1 MSKGHKPAS
10 GLASAVDAQV
20 EGVSELMR
28 QAGGTGSVEFN
39 TNLFFHTYK
48 TAHVFRS
55 GDADPQAEEVV
66 TAKATGAALA
76 AFRPTDAIEGMMAAQ
91 AVMLH
96 NLAME
101 AGRRA
106 MIPDQPSDIASKLRK
121 DAANSARAMTEM
133 VDALARH
140 RGKGPQVVRVER
152 VVVNEGGQAV
162 VGNVSAASLPTSGPA
177 PMMVEAAVR
186 PELVRGEG
194 GR

>member
-1 MSKGHKPAS
+1 MSKGHKPAN
-10 GLASAVDAQV
+10 GLAPAVDAHV
-20 EGVSELMR
+20 EGVSDLMR
-28 QAGGTGSVEFN
+28 QAGGMGSVEFN
-39 TNLFFHTYK
+39 TSLFFRTHK
-48 TAHVFRS
+48 TAHVFRG
-55 GDADPQAEEVV
+55 GDADPQAEEAV

-76 AFRPTDAIEGMMAAQ
+76 AFRPTDAVEGMMAAQ

-121 DAANSARAMTEM
+121 DAANSARAMTDM

-186 PELVRGEG
+186 PELVRGVGEP
-194 GR
+194 